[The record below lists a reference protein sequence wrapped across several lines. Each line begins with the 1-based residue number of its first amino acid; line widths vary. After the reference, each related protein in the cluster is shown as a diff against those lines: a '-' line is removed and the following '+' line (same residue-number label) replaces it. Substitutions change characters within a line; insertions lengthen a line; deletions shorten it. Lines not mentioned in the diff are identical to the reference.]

1 MKRLTALT
9 LALSLCFTLVGCGG
23 NPSSNAPAS
32 VDKSTASSGTASTEE
47 TYVLKLGMQQGNVDR
62 SESAEV
68 TWVERFKEEVE
79 ANSNGRITVEI
90 FPSAQLGSQED
101 NVASLANNSLE
112 MTCVNSTILNTI
124 SPSTMMLACPALFAN
139 EEECDAVLAS
149 EWGQNFWDNV
159 AKESG
164 VRVLTAPRA
173 LPSVLCPAPYMRKWS
188 RPSAPTPFPCLA
200 VKCTLLCR
208 TVPLTARRTPLS
220 TS

>member
-32 VDKSTASSGTASTEE
+32 VDQSTASSGTASTEE

-124 SPSTMMLACPALFAN
+124 SPSTMMLACPV
-139 EEECDAVLAS
+139 C
-149 EWGQNFWDNV
+149 
-159 AKESG
+159 
-164 VRVLTAPRA
+164 
-173 LPSVLCPAPYMRKWS
+173 LPTRRSV
-188 RPSAPTPFPCLA
+188 TPFSPASGARISGTTWPRSPAFVFCPHSVTVCA
-200 VKCTLLCR
+200 VSLPPTR
-208 TVPLTARRTPLS
+208 N
-220 TS
+220 

>member
-90 FPSAQLGSQED
+90 FP
-101 NVASLANNSLE
+101 
-112 MTCVNSTILNTI
+112 
-124 SPSTMMLACPALFAN
+124 
-139 EEECDAVLAS
+139 
-149 EWGQNFWDNV
+149 
-159 AKESG
+159 
-164 VRVLTAPRA
+164 
-173 LPSVLCPAPYMRKWS
+173 
-188 RPSAPTPFPCLA
+188 
-200 VKCTLLCR
+200 
-208 TVPLTARRTPLS
+208 PLS
-220 TS
+220 WLPGG